1 MKTKLDIK
9 AAMKDEAGANKDY
22 LKAAKHADPKTA
34 KLMRHIAKQ
43 ERHHHLE
50 LKKALKRI
58 SKK

>member
-1 MKTKLDIK
+1 MKTTFDIK
-9 AAMKDEAGANKDY
+9 AALKDEAKANKDY

-50 LKKALKRI
+50 LKKRLRDLR
-58 SKK
+58 KK